1 MSPALSRS
9 RARLD
14 ARARAWRL
22 SVCAPG
28 RLRFGRGHTLWL
40 RARSGFAQPGHEL
53 DRAHLGRQRNLAGA
67 RRTCAYGRFPAR
79 FCDHHTGGL
88 FPDRHHAAGAH
99 FPRRRFRVSLPRR
112 RASDL
117 LGSRLQLRLHHR
129 RLRAGRCPR
138 RVHSRLSDGRPPLL
152 RRLIRLLYAL
162 LAADWRRPGVRLR
175 PAWRGL
181 ADLED
186 RRRASGL
193 GAGSGAPRA
202 DRRSDRASRW

>member
-1 MSPALSRS
+1 MLG
-9 RARLD
+9 
-14 ARARAWRL
+14 AWRL

-28 RLRFGRGHTLWL
+28 RLRFGRGHTLWI

-79 FCDHHTGGL
+79 FCDHHPGGL

-99 FPRRRFRVSLPRR
+99 FPWRCVRVPLPRR

-117 LGSRLQLRLHHR
+117 LGSRLQLRLR
-129 RLRAGRCPR
+129 PWRLRAGRCPR
-138 RVHSRLSDGRPPLL
+138 RIHSGLSDGRSPL
-152 RRLIRLLYAL
+152 RGRLIRLLYTVF
-162 LAADWRRPGVRLR
+162 AAHWRRPGLRLQ
-175 PAWRGL
+175 PARRGL

-193 GAGSGAPRA
+193 GAGAGPPR
-202 DRRSDRASRW
+202 R